1 MGLQSVKSFEELTF
15 SLLIDVMQST
25 STEIRLKKLGPQTI
39 KISSLNQGFCP
50 LLTLHTGIENL
61 IMYGI
66 GVGFD
71 RLDEYALG
79 DEEQIFAA
87 LGLTVDL
94 HDIGF
99 KLFPIVSFFLSDLL
113 NLISGTSLVSATR
126 DIASFNWG

>member
-25 STEIRLKKLGPQTI
+25 STEIRLKKLGSQTI

-50 LLTLHTGIENL
+50 LLTLDTGIENL
-61 IMYGI
+61 IMNGI

-79 DEEQIFAA
+79 DDKQIFAA

-99 KLFPIVSFFLSDLL
+99 KFFPVVSFFLSDLL